1 MKIDRLIGILSILL
15 QREKVTAPYLAEKF
29 EVSRRT
35 INRDIED
42 ICKAGIPLV
51 TSRGPGGGISI
62 MEGYRMDRTL
72 ITSGE
77 MEAILVG
84 LRSLDSVSGSA
95 RYRLLMDKLAPG
107 KQDMISS
114 SSILINLSSWY
125 RQSLAPKIHLIQEA
139 IETCRHIRFSYCS
152 PMGETS
158 RTIEPYL
165 LVFQW
170 SSWYVWGFC
179 LMRQDYRLFKLN
191 RMMDLECC
199 REVFGKRILPPYE
212 NEADRS
218 FPIRFL
224 VKARC
229 KPSIKWRIVDEFGPE
244 TLEELPDGNFMFTA
258 GCSDKENLFC
268 WILSLGDQIEL
279 LEPGEFRAELAE
291 LGRRIYD
298 IYR

>member
-1 MKIDRLIGILSILL
+1 M
-15 QREKVTAPYLAEKF
+15 
-29 EVSRRT
+29 
-35 INRDIED
+35 
-42 ICKAGIPLV
+42 
-51 TSRGPGGGISI
+51 
-62 MEGYRMDRTL
+62 
-72 ITSGE
+72 
-77 MEAILVG
+77 
-84 LRSLDSVSGSA
+84 
-95 RYRLLMDKLAPG
+95 
-107 KQDMISS
+107 
-114 SSILINLSSWY
+114 
-125 RQSLAPKIHLIQEA
+125 
-139 IETCRHIRFSYCS
+139 
-152 PMGETS
+152 
-158 RTIEPYL
+158 
-165 LVFQW
+165 
-170 SSWYVWGFC
+170 WGFC

-212 NEADRS
+212 NEADRP

-258 GCSDKENLFC
+258 GYSDKENLFC

>member
-1 MKIDRLIGILSILL
+1 
-15 QREKVTAPYLAEKF
+15 
-29 EVSRRT
+29 
-35 INRDIED
+35 
-42 ICKAGIPLV
+42 
-51 TSRGPGGGISI
+51 
-62 MEGYRMDRTL
+62 MDRTL

-77 MEAILVG
+77 MDAILAG

-95 RYRLLMDKLAPG
+95 RYRLLMDKLALG
-107 KQDMISS
+107 KQDLISS
-114 SSILINLSSWY
+114 DSSILINLSSWY

-139 IETCRHIRFSYCS
+139 AETRRHIRFTYYS
-152 PMGETS
+152 PMGEPS

-191 RMMDLECC
+191 RMVDLECC
-199 REVFGKRILPPYE
+199 QEVFDKRILPPYE
-212 NEADRS
+212 NEADRP

-244 TLEELPDGNFMFTA
+244 TLEELPDGDFMFTA
-258 GCSDKENLFC
+258 GYSDKENLFC

-279 LEPGEFRAELAE
+279 LEPCEFRGELAE
-291 LGRRIYD
+291 LGRRVYE